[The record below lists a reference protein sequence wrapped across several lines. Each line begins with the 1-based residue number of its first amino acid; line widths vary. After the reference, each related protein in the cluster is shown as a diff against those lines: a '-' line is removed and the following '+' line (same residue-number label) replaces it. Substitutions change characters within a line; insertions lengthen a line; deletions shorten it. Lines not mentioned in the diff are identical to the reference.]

1 VEILSRIIPNNLRL
15 KILKNKRILENFI
28 SLSLLQLFNYI
39 LPLVTIPYLLRV
51 IGPDKYGIIAFG
63 QALIQYFIIITDYGF
78 NLTATRDIARKRTS
92 IDDVS
97 KIVSTV
103 LMIKS
108 LIAIICLIVFLMI
121 IISFNKFSKEFELYI
136 YFFGMVVGNVLFP
149 VWFFQGME
157 RMKYITAVNFMSK
170 FIFTLAIFIFIKD
183 VGDYKYV
190 ALLNSLGSILA
201 GFIALFIIIKVFK
214 VKLIKPNYYNMVCCI
229 KDGWYIFVS
238 SISINLYKMNNVFI
252 LGLFAEDLIVGYFA
266 IAKKLID
273 FVNQISSMVSQT
285 VFPYVSN
292 RIHEIGFSK
301 ITTLLKTVLYFI
313 IIITF
318 CIGMIFFM
326 IPDKIMYLVSGGC
339 YHEAI
344 WSLRVLSFVPLIT
357 GINVPAVQI
366 LLGYS
371 YDRLF
376 SAVVVAGGIIN
387 LIINFILVPFIAY
400 KGSCLA
406 VILSELF
413 VTIGLY
419 FAIIHLKKKHVL

>member
-1 VEILSRIIPNNLRL
+1 MEILSRIIPNNLRL

-170 FIFTLAIFIFIKD
+170 FIFTLAIFIFISPKPFWIF
-183 VGDYKYV
+183 
-190 ALLNSLGSILA
+190 SSI
-201 GFIALFIIIKVFK
+201 FFS
-214 VKLIKPNYYNMVCCI
+214 
-229 KDGWYIFVS
+229 VS
-238 SISINLYKMNNVFI
+238 SYCTHISF
-252 LGLFAEDLIVGYFA
+252 
-266 IAKKLID
+266 
-273 FVNQISSMVSQT
+273 
-285 VFPYVSN
+285 
-292 RIHEIGFSK
+292 
-301 ITTLLKTVLYFI
+301 
-313 IIITF
+313 
-318 CIGMIFFM
+318 
-326 IPDKIMYLVSGGC
+326 
-339 YHEAI
+339 
-344 WSLRVLSFVPLIT
+344 
-357 GINVPAVQI
+357 
-366 LLGYS
+366 
-371 YDRLF
+371 
-376 SAVVVAGGIIN
+376 
-387 LIINFILVPFIAY
+387 
-400 KGSCLA
+400 
-406 VILSELF
+406 
-413 VTIGLY
+413 
-419 FAIIHLKKKHVL
+419 